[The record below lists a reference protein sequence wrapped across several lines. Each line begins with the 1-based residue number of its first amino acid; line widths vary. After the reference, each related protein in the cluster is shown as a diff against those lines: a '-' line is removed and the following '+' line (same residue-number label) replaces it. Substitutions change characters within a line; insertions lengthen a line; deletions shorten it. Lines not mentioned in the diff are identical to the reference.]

1 MKYIGGISI
10 SIKPKWGSGKINLE
24 DNEEKLLNQLKAKWR
39 NSLNK
44 GLKSELIICKDKL
57 TNESLETLISL
68 YNESQKNKKFKG
80 ISPLFISNL
89 SKQHESINWKF
100 NIYFAYHKDDIDK
113 LSPFGSLLSII
124 SGDTCTY
131 VIGRPIIMV
140 GN

>member
-1 MKYIGGISI
+1 ME
-10 SIKPKWGSGKINLE
+10 NT
-24 DNEEKLLNQLKAKWR
+24 
-39 NSLNK
+39 LNK

-68 YNESQKNKKFKG
+68 YNESQQNRKFKG
-80 ISPLFISNL
+80 ISHLFISNL

-131 VIGRPIIMV
+131 VIGTTNDNGRKLKASNFLLWQAILDSKNSVVTGLILV
-140 GN
+140 V